1 MLALLTRARSSVG
14 ELESSCSGVGSWKAV
29 GELVTLSLGRAA
41 AHCVA
46 VGGGDVRSEVVGVGV
61 RETRVVWK
69 SFRSVSKAGDER
81 RWGIWEEG
89 GGVMDDDGGG
99 GELYLMGS
107 SVRAMVGGGDEA
119 RSARAERP
127 AEADESFS
135 DIAMGVGVV
144 GVMSSVAIE

>member
-1 MLALLTRARSSVG
+1 M
-14 ELESSCSGVGSWKAV
+14 
-29 GELVTLSLGRAA
+29 
-41 AHCVA
+41 
-46 VGGGDVRSEVVGVGV
+46 RSEVVGVGV

-135 DIAMGVGVV
+135 DIAMAVGVV
-144 GVMSSVAIE
+144 GVMSSVAIEWC